1 MLFLALSGVASA
13 VQPSD
18 VIREFTSG
26 MGLTREPQ
34 RACALVRDG
43 LAKAWYPVVPTSKV
57 KLIDVYS
64 FRQTLDLQSAKSMVD
79 LWATATGL
87 DAYDVWESNSRTY
100 TFTGTPNYG
109 YVVGVFDIG
118 TADDMIGKTAVCVA
132 LAGFRQ

>member
-1 MLFLALSGVASA
+1 MLFLALSGVAAA

-26 MGLTREPQ
+26 MGLTRESQ

-43 LAKAWYPVVPTSKV
+43 LAKSWYPVVPTSNI

-64 FRQTLDLQSAKSMVD
+64 FTQTLDLQSTKSMVD

-87 DAYDVWESNSRTY
+87 DAYDVWDTNSRTY
-100 TFTGTPNYG
+100 TFAGTPNYG
-109 YVVGVFDIG
+109 YVVGIFDVG
-118 TADDMIGKTAVCVA
+118 TADDVIGKTAVCVA
-132 LAGFRQ
+132 LAGIRK